1 MALLLA
7 KSLGDFTQSQ
17 AKTKADYSQNTQQ
30 CTA

>member
-7 KSLGDFTQSQ
+7 KSLEDFTQSQ
-17 AKTKADYSQNTQQ
+17 AKTKADYSQHTQQ